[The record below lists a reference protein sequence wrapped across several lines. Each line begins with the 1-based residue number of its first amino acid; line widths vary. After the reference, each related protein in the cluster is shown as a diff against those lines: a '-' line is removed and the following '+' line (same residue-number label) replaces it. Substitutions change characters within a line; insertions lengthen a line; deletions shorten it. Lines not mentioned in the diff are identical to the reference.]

1 MIIAKFAGCRRVVL
15 DKSSVLLD
23 VKVCEFLP
31 YYTDLAF
38 CKLATASYE
47 SYHNLIQVTSLCQL
61 AFD

>member
-38 CKLATASYE
+38 CKLATASYHL
-47 SYHNLIQVTSLCQL
+47 SYQL
-61 AFD
+61 DSSNQLMPIGV

>member
-38 CKLATASYE
+38 CILATASYHL
-47 SYHNLIQVTSLCQL
+47 SYQL
-61 AFD
+61 DSSNQLMPIGV